1 MVKAEVIE
9 KTREINEKISSL
21 EFDNQSLRERLMKEN
36 NYTTRRVD
44 EIEDRLKK
52 MKLK

>member
-1 MVKAEVIE
+1 
-9 KTREINEKISSL
+9 
-21 EFDNQSLRERLMKEN
+21 MKEN

-52 MKLK
+52 MKLKWKMLPKDQIIMNNIQEKIT